1 MEDADRTKIDPSL
14 VQVEPEKLMRV
25 RVGARIVAPMAPQ
38 RLLPSATATYA
49 VSLSGGFGGWR
60 KPD

>member
-1 MEDADRTKIDPSL
+1 MDDAKRTLIDPRL
-14 VQVEPEKLMRV
+14 VQLEPEKLMRV
-25 RVGARIVAPMAPQ
+25 RVGARVVAPLAPQ
-38 RLLPSATATYA
+38 HMLPSATATYA